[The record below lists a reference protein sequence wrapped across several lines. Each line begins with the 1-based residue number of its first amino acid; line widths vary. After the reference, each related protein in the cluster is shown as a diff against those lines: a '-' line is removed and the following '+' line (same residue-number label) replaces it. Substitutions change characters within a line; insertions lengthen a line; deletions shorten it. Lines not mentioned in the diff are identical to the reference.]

1 MHFRFGGSKNW
12 IITLSYICVKILY
25 WGLLCIF
32 TKYLSING
40 QDPRPL
46 KIFFQFEHFW
56 TVLDLGSSLVIKFY
70 YKLSWILTTYAVLFI
85 IGYFTI
91 NGYYK
96 ASSTVNHIDWLILE
110 MFRVDEFFYLGR
122 TLYIKIVHYLISNSK
137 IKLSWIWESSG
148 FFFSIWIFN

>member
-1 MHFRFGGSKNW
+1 MFVVAFSFFGIKKLNYN
-12 IITLSYICVKILY
+12 IILY
-25 WGLLCIF
+25 LCEN
-32 TKYLSING
+32 SILRSAVYFHEVYKHKWSRSTATE
-40 QDPRPL
+40 D
-46 KIFFQFEHFW
+46 FFQFEHFW

-110 MFRVDEFFYLGR
+110 MFRVDEFFLFR
-122 TLYIKIVHYLISNSK
+122 ENFVHQNCTLFD
-137 IKLSWIWESSG
+137 IKL
-148 FFFSIWIFN
+148 